1 MGWSRTHWSECHRSK
16 VFAELDMLDLERTLV
31 FGSCVAETLKRQPA
45 ATTIAASLLAPSHEG
60 GVKAEEP
67 VRVGPLPG

>member
-1 MGWSRTHWSECHRSK
+1 
-16 VFAELDMLDLERTLV
+16 MLDLERTLV
-31 FGSCVAETLKRQPA
+31 FGSCVAETPKRQPA